1 MMKESVRKSFRSDDH
16 NFNWQ
21 DAVNI
26 EPGYEFIDSVKIE
39 NTDNPNWPKWTIII
53 DYKRNKNGKN

>member
-1 MMKESVRKSFRSDDH
+1 MIKENVRKSFRSDDQ

-21 DAVNI
+21 SVVDI
-26 EPGYEFIDSVKIE
+26 ESGYEFIDCIKIKNEE
-39 NTDNPNWPKWTIII
+39 NSNWPKWTIII